1 MESIFL
7 ERVGMDSKV
16 LTEVRD
22 TTRIERISAH
32 SHIRGLGLSDEL
44 EPRETSQGLV
54 LIFLLISKLL
64 NDFILTIFLNTL

>member
-1 MESIFL
+1 
-7 ERVGMDSKV
+7 MDSKV

-54 LIFLLISKLL
+54 LKFFLYLQNIE
-64 NDFILTIFLNTL
+64 

>member
-1 MESIFL
+1 
-7 ERVGMDSKV
+7 MDSKV

-54 LIFLLISKLL
+54 FKKFYLSCNFKIIY
-64 NDFILTIFLNTL
+64 I

>member
-64 NDFILTIFLNTL
+64 NDFILIIFLNTL